1 MASAK
6 ILEHGQITIPKQ
18 IRESLGLKKGD
29 VVDARLEGN
38 CVVIMPKKSTSPEN
52 WAKLLQVMKSVHEEN
67 KGVSE
72 EEVYQDVERAVAE
85 LRQEEYDKQ
94 KKTERRT

>member
-1 MASAK
+1 MAVAK
-6 ILEHGQITIPKQ
+6 ILEHGQITIPKS
-18 IRESLGLKKGD
+18 IRESLGLQKGD
-29 VVDARLEGN
+29 VVDARLEGD
-38 CVVIMPKKSTSPEN
+38 CVVITPRKLVTSEA
-52 WAKLLQVMKSVHEEN
+52 WEKLRQVMNSVHEQN

-94 KKTERRT
+94 KKTARGT

>member
-6 ILEHGQITIPKQ
+6 ILENGQITIPKQ

-29 VVDARLEGN
+29 VVDARIEGN

-52 WAKLLQVMKSVHEEN
+52 WSKLLQVMKSVHEQN

-94 KKTERRT
+94 KKTARRT

>member
-1 MASAK
+1 MAATK
-6 ILEHGQITIPKQ
+6 MLENGQITIPKQ

-29 VVDARLEGN
+29 VVDARIEGD
-38 CVVIMPKKSTSPEN
+38 CVVITPEKSEN
-52 WAKLLQVMKSVHEEN
+52 WAKLLQVMKSVHEQN
-67 KGVSE
+67 RGISE

-94 KKTERRT
+94 KKTARST

>member
-1 MASAK
+1 M
-6 ILEHGQITIPKQ
+6 
-18 IRESLGLKKGD
+18 
-29 VVDARLEGN
+29 
-38 CVVIMPKKSTSPEN
+38 IMPKKSTSPEN
-52 WAKLLQVMKSVHEEN
+52 WAKLLQVMKSVHEQN

-94 KKTERRT
+94 KKTARRP

>member
-1 MASAK
+1 MAATK
-6 ILEHGQITIPKQ
+6 MLENGLITIPKQ

-29 VVDARLEGN
+29 VVDARIEGD
-38 CVVIMPKKSTSPEN
+38 CVVITPEKSEN
-52 WAKLLQVMKSVHEEN
+52 WAKLLQVMKSVHEQN
-67 KGVSE
+67 RGISE

-94 KKTERRT
+94 KKTARST